1 MCTNNCF
8 ICIHFK
14 IYILFIYKTCGKIV
28 WISLLVNFLPCMMVK
43 NCKYIGFVAW
53 HMAMDKKCCLITF
66 QYGVDLMWQFC
77 IIFFMFRI
85 LCLQIGGNWA
95 RSPTRV
101 QALFQMEI
109 SFQDALI
116 VLIVIQLHTT
126 CH

>member
-1 MCTNNCF
+1 
-8 ICIHFK
+8 
-14 IYILFIYKTCGKIV
+14 
-28 WISLLVNFLPCMMVK
+28 
-43 NCKYIGFVAW
+43 
-53 HMAMDKKCCLITF
+53 MAMIKKCCLITF
-66 QYGVDLMWQFC
+66 QYGIDLMWQLLHNFL
-77 IIFFMFRI
+77 MFQI